1 MSDFIARY
9 AAARKAAIARDFA
22 KLNPEQRRGVL
33 TTEGALLLL
42 AGAGSGKTTVLIN
55 RVANLLTYGRGSDSA
70 DVPAWATEDDLAFL
84 ESYPEHPTSD
94 ERSRMVHLCTLE
106 PAAPWSVL
114 AVTFTNKAANE
125 LRERLSAFGIQGA
138 ESVWAMTFHSACVRI
153 LRRDIDRLG
162 FSRDFTIYDT
172 DDSKRVIKDILKELN
187 IDEKKLTPRE
197 VLSAISNAK
206 DAMESH
212 QDYSRRWKDSGDWRK
227 EAIAKIYTRY
237 VHRLAEANAL
247 DFDDIILHAVTLL
260 QQEGEV
266 RDYYRRKFRYVLIDE
281 YQDTNRLQYLLM
293 KQLVGEKGNICVVGD
308 DDQSIYK
315 FRGADITNILN
326 FEKEYKGCRTIRLE
340 QNYRSTR
347 TIVEAANSVIER
359 NSKRMEKK
367 CFSEG
372 DMGEKIRVLRAYTDR
387 EEAEMVVS
395 DLRDKVRAAGDEWA
409 EAAILYRT
417 NNQSQALEDA
427 LRRKGI
433 PYRIYKGNSFYDHK
447 EIKDLLAYIRLVIN
461 PRDDEAFKRIVNYPA
476 RGIGDTTVE
485 RIALLA
491 KARNLSMW
499 EAVDALTAE
508 PVTDPVQKTIV
519 RKVAEFVALVRGLS
533 LARAEKGLYDLGLE
547 IATRSGII
555 GAYRAENTP
564 EATSALDNIEEL
576 LNSMQLFNEQR
587 EAEIR
592 AGERQQEERATIEE
606 WLQGVMLMTDMDKD
620 DPQDRNK
627 VTLMTVHSA
636 KGLEYKFVYI
646 VGLEENLFP
655 SQRAVES
662 PDGFE
667 EERRL
672 FYVALT
678 RAKELATLSYAEMR
692 FKWGNMEFSRPSC
705 FLREIDS
712 RYLETDAMQE
722 EREPVR
728 RSAGRGEGSSAL
740 DELRRRFDYRYQQK
754 PAAGGSQAGARFGG
768 GSSAGVKSEAQR
780 PVVVQPTRS
789 TAGMRSVGV
798 RQGESSL
805 VEGAAPVS
813 CGDYAVGDRV
823 SHLKFGAGVI
833 RRIETLASDHKLVVE
848 FSGYGEKTL
857 LAKFAKLTKL

>member
-1 MSDFIARY
+1 M
-9 AAARKAAIARDFA
+9 
-22 KLNPEQRRGVL
+22 
-33 TTEGALLLL
+33 
-42 AGAGSGKTTVLIN
+42 
-55 RVANLLTYGRGSDSA
+55 
-70 DVPAWATEDDLAFL
+70 
-84 ESYPEHPTSD
+84 
-94 ERSRMVHLCTLE
+94 
-106 PAAPWSVL
+106 
-114 AVTFTNKAANE
+114 
-125 LRERLSAFGIQGA
+125 
-138 ESVWAMTFHSACVRI
+138 
-153 LRRDIDRLG
+153 
-162 FSRDFTIYDT
+162 
-172 DDSKRVIKDILKELN
+172 
-187 IDEKKLTPRE
+187 
-197 VLSAISNAK
+197 
-206 DAMESH
+206 
-212 QDYSRRWKDSGDWRK
+212 
-227 EAIAKIYTRY
+227 
-237 VHRLAEANAL
+237 
-247 DFDDIILHAVTLL
+247 
-260 QQEGEV
+260 
-266 RDYYRRKFRYVLIDE
+266 
-281 YQDTNRLQYLLM
+281 
-293 KQLVGEKGNICVVGD
+293 GD
-308 DDQSIYK
+308 DAQSIYS
-315 FRGADITNILN
+315 FRGAKIENILSFKKDFPN
-326 FEKEYKGCRTIRLE
+326 AMIFKLE

-372 DMGEKIRVLRAYTDR
+372 DVGEKIRVLRAYTDR

-592 AGERQQEERATIEE
+592 AGERQQEEREAEIRAGERQQEERATIEE

-722 EREPVR
+722 EREREPVR